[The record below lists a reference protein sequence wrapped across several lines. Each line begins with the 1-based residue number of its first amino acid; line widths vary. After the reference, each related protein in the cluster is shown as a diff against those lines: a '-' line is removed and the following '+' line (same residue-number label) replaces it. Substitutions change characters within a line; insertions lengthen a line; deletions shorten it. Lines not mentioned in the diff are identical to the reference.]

1 MTATQRQAFETALLA
16 LESGLQGQTPL
27 KLDPNR
33 SYEAHPADAEDE
45 QPLNEMLQAIASGRN
60 RQQAVELEGVRR
72 ALRKLRDTPAM
83 FGLCEECEEPIAA
96 PRLKARPQTAPA
108 SAEAKIG
115 ASSFGPCCRY
125 CYGLPL
131 RTPL

>member
-1 MTATQRQAFETALLA
+1 MTPAQRKSFEEALRA
-16 LESGLQGQTPL
+16 LEAELLGQTPL

-72 ALRKLRDTPAM
+72 ALAKLRDSPDL
-83 FGLCEECEEPIAA
+83 FGLCEECEEPVAA
-96 PRLKARPQTAPA
+96 PRLKARPQVRWCLACQTERE
-108 SAEAKIG
+108 SDRG
-115 ASSFGPCCRY
+115 GPTRRKLTDY
-125 CYGLPL
+125 
-131 RTPL
+131 R

>member
-1 MTATQRQAFETALLA
+1 MTAAQRQAFETALLA

-96 PRLKARPQTAPA
+96 PRLKARPQVRWCLPCQ
-108 SAEAKIG
+108 SEREEERG
-115 ASSFGPCCRY
+115 GPTRRKLTDY
-125 CYGLPL
+125 
-131 RTPL
+131 R